1 MVIEDGARADG
12 PSCWFNSLY
21 TRVLPSHAVELTA
34 ALLDR
39 SVADTIARRRIATA
53 TLAQKQDLAALIH
66 LCGAGAGDAYAR
78 RGFRLTAGQQCGDH
92 PAGRYLAQVNAM
104 KRQFARLGRE
114 PS

>member
-1 MVIEDGARADG
+1 
-12 PSCWFNSLY
+12 
-21 TRVLPSHAVELTA
+21 VLPSHAVEMTA

-39 SVADTIARRRIATA
+39 SVADTIARRRIAAA
-53 TLAQKQDLAALIH
+53 TLAQRQDLAAIIH

-92 PAGRYLAQVNAM
+92 PAGHYLAQVNAM